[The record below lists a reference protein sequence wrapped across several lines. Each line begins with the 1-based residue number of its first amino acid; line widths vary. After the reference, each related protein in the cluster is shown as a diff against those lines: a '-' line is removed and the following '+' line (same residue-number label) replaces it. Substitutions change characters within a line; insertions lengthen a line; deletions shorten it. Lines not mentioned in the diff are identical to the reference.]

1 MVFLTRKQT
10 CAHFFAS
17 IFTMGKSL
25 RVVIFLVFTT
35 SIVLALSL
43 VFLGGKR
50 SQAAATGTPTAIST
64 FTAGSSTELTYSGLQ
79 HKIFYD
85 GTRWWAFYEKA
96 ASGTATNLYY
106 SYSTNLT
113 TWVESS
119 TVLGGTPTIK
129 GGSVGPYF
137 DASTSVVLVPY
148 YTTTDFESYL
158 RGNVSGT
165 SIVSWSSNAG
175 YIDTSAYSGT
185 GDYSFTF
192 AKDSTGRV
200 LFEGFDANANPKELI
215 SSNTISTSFADT
227 GATWVNL
234 SGASA
239 SCYITD
245 YLRQEAIIPLEA
257 NRKFVIIV
265 DDVVSGNSLVGWYL
279 YNNANCSGAAYDTPG
294 IYSGAP
300 VSRTNWGVIKVS
312 NTDLRLVGQTATTTL
327 GYFKMN
333 VASDTWSSS
342 TAPTWP
348 AGGIASSSEIA
359 LQNDGTNLWAFVIQ
373 ADASNTIA
381 YNVNSSGTWSG
392 WTNVTNTAASRT
404 DIGVAQSIANDK
416 LVFYWTEISGATSS
430 FMVDSINTTWN
441 QNSYRFFANTNSSSV
456 GSPLAG
462 MNASATAPVQGQP
475 FRLRLL
481 LHAAN
486 MYANQSGELFKLQ
499 YATSTPGGCATSTGL
514 VFTDVATSTGNLR
527 YYNNASTT
535 DGGALSST
543 STDPT
548 DSTYTIVNETY
559 DQSNPFS
566 AAIAPI
572 GMNQDGKWDFSLVD
586 VSSPAA
592 TTYCLRV
599 VKSDG
604 TLLDSYGSLPEI
616 HTEAP
621 PTFSGITVNGN
632 QNISLMMATTTLV
645 QTTGT
650 VSDLDGYTNIVS
662 VSGTLYLSSS
672 TPTCVQNDNSCY
684 VQTSCPLSGCS
695 GNACTAT
702 CSYNVQYFADPTDSG
717 SPWAGLSWLGAMTAT
732 DVNGVTTTATSSS
745 GATLLSL
752 LALSVTPSISYGN
765 LNPGSTTPT
774 LNQPVVVTSTGNIS
788 LNVTLYGTNMTS
800 GANTIPVGDQK
811 YATSSVL
818 YASGSPLLVSTGTLF
833 HLNEKK
839 TTASSTPTTSTI
851 YWGLS
856 IPVPQPTGNYTGA
869 NTFIGVENSLP
880 WP

>member
-1 MVFLTRKQT
+1 MRK
-10 CAHFFAS
+10 
-17 IFTMGKSL
+17 
-25 RVVIFLVFTT
+25 
-35 SIVLALSL
+35 ALSPITIFFIIACGIVSL
-43 VFLGGKR
+43 LLIFFGGDR
-50 SQAAATGTPTAIST
+50 SQAAATGTPTAISS
-64 FTAGSSTELTYSGLQ
+64 FTAPSTTELTYNGLQ
-79 HKIFYD
+79 HKVFYD
-85 GTRWWAFYEKA
+85 GAHWWAFYEK
-96 ASGTATNLYY
+96 TATGTSTKLYY

-113 TWVESS
+113 TWTESS
-119 TVLGGTPTIK
+119 TILGGTPTIK
-129 GGSVGPYF
+129 GGSIGVYF

-148 YTTTDFESYL
+148 YTTTDYESYL

-165 SIVSWSSNAG
+165 SIVSWSANTG

-192 AKDSTGRV
+192 AKDSTGRA
-200 LFEGFDANANPKELI
+200 LFQGFDANANPKELI

-234 SGASA
+234 SGSSA
-239 SCYITD
+239 ACYITD
-245 YLRQEAIIPLEA
+245 YLRQEAVIPLES
-257 NRKFVIIV
+257 NRKFVVIV

-300 VSRTNWGVIKVS
+300 VSRTNWGVTKFS
-312 NTDLRLVGQTATTTL
+312 NTDIRLVGQTATSTL
-327 GYFKMN
+327 GYYKMN

-348 AGGIASSSEIA
+348 AAGLASSSEIA

-373 ADASNTIA
+373 GDASNTIA

-392 WTNVTNTAASRT
+392 WTNITNTSAARS
-404 DIGVAQSIANDK
+404 DIGLAQSIANDK
-416 LVFYWTEISGATSS
+416 LVLYWTEISGTTST

-462 MNASATAPVQGQP
+462 MNASATAPLQGTP

-486 MYANQSGELFKLQ
+486 MYANQSGEYFKLQ
-499 YATSTPGGCATSTGL
+499 YATSTPGGCTTSTGL
-514 VFTDVATSTGNLR
+514 TFSDVSTSTGNLQ
-527 YYNNASTT
+527 YYNNSGAT
-535 DGGALSST
+535 DGGALAST

-559 DQSNPFS
+559 DKSNPFS
-566 AAIAPI
+566 AGVAPI

-586 VSSPAA
+586 VSSPAG

-604 TLLDSYGSLPEI
+604 TQLDSYNSLPEI
-616 HTEAP
+616 HTEAA

-632 QNISLMMATTTLV
+632 QSISLMMATTTLV

-650 VSDLDGYTNIVS
+650 VSDLDGYGNIVS
-662 VSGTLYLSSS
+662 VGGTLYLSTSS
-672 TPTCVQNDNSCY
+672 PACVQNDNSCY
-684 VQTSCPLSGCS
+684 IQTSCPLSGCS
-695 GNACTAT
+695 GQSCTAT

-717 SPWAGLSWLGAMTAT
+717 TPWAGQSWLGAMTAT
-732 DVNGVTTTATSSS
+732 DVDGATTTATSSS
-745 GATLLSL
+745 GVTLLSL
-752 LALSVTPSISYGN
+752 LALSVTPSINYGT
-765 LNPGSTTPT
+765 LSPGSTTAT
-774 LNQPVVVTSTGNIS
+774 LNQPVVVTSTGNVS
-788 LNVTLYGTNMTS
+788 LNVTLYGSAMTS
-800 GANTIPVGDQK
+800 GANSISVGGEA
-811 YATSSVL
+811 YATSQVA
-818 YASGSPLLVSTGTLF
+818 YASGSTLTVTPGVLF
-833 HLNEKK
+833 PLNEKK
-839 TTASSTPTTSTI
+839 TTVSSTPATSTI
-851 YWGLS
+851 YWGIK
-856 IPVPQPTGNYTGA
+856 IPIPEPTGNYTGT